1 MTRSPVVLDGRSLVL
16 AALDAVCLRDARVA
30 LDPRARDAVNASRA
44 GIEAILAAGETVYGV
59 NTGFGHLANVRV
71 ASDDLARLQ
80 QNLLRSHAVG
90 VGGPFGRAT
99 TRAIM
104 LLRANVLAAGHSG
117 VRAEVLDTLLQLLNR
132 GITPWLPRQGS
143 VGASGDLAPL
153 AHLALVLIGE
163 GSVHGPDGERT
174 PAAPALEAAGIIPIA
189 LAAKEG
195 LALIN
200 GTQAMTGLGSL
211 VVNRCRRLADS
222 ADVVGALSVEAQLGS
237 HTPFDPRLH
246 ALRPHPGQI
255 ASARRLRA
263 LLQGGSIAGSHEDC
277 EKVQDA
283 YSFRCMPQ
291 VHGAA
296 RDAFDQAAVVLGREI
311 NSVTDNP
318 TVFADTGEVL
328 SGGNFHGQ
336 PVAMVLDYL
345 ALGASEIGSIAERR
359 IEQLVNPK
367 LSGLPP
373 FLVEEPGLNSG
384 FMMAQVT
391 AAALVSESKLL
402 CHPASADSI
411 PTSANQEDHVSMGP
425 IAARKAFRI
434 LENSEQI
441 LGIELLVACQAVD
454 MHAPLGPS
462 PALRAVHRAVRECV
476 PYLDA
481 DRVLH
486 PELEEAARLVRSGV
500 LVDVTTPFLAD

>member
-1 MTRSPVVLDGRSLVL
+1 VTSPVLLDGRSLVL
-16 AALDAVCLRDARVA
+16 ADLDAVCLRDAPVELA
-30 LDPRARDAVNASRA
+30 DHARSGVDASRHA
-44 GIEAILAAGETVYGV
+44 IEQILATGDTIYGV
-59 NTGFGHLANVRV
+59 NTGFGHLANVRIGP
-71 ASDDLARLQ
+71 DDLARLQ
-80 QNLLRSHAVG
+80 RNLLRSHAVG
-90 VGGPFGRAT
+90 VGSPFGRAT

-117 VRAEVLDTLLQLLNR
+117 VRTVVLDTLIQIINR
-132 GITPWLPRQGS
+132 GIQPWLPRQGS

-163 GSVHGPDGERT
+163 GSVHGPNGDRM
-174 PAAPALEAAGIIPIA
+174 PAGPALDAAGIIPID
-189 LAAKEG
+189 LEAKEG

-211 VVNRCRRLADS
+211 VVNRCRRLAIS
-222 ADVVGALSVEAQLGS
+222 ADVIGAMSVDAQLGS
-237 HTPFDPRLH
+237 HTPFDARLH

-255 ASARRLRA
+255 ASAA
-263 LLQGGSIAGSHEDC
+263 LLRQLLPGGTIAGSHEDC

-296 RDAFDQAAVVLGREI
+296 RDSFEQAAAVLGREI

-318 TVFADTGEVL
+318 TVFAETGEVL

-345 ALGASEIGSIAERR
+345 ALGANEIGSISERR

-373 FLVEEPGLNSG
+373 FLVDEPGLNSG

-434 LENSEQI
+434 LENSEQV
-441 LGIELLVACQAVD
+441 LGIELLVACQAID
-454 MHAPLGPS
+454 MQAPLVPS
-462 PALRAVHRAVRECV
+462 PALQRVHALVRSRV
-476 PYLDA
+476 PYLDT

-486 PELEEAARLVRSGV
+486 PELEEAARLVRSGEV
-500 LVDVTTPFLAD
+500 QDAALS

>member
-1 MTRSPVVLDGRSLVL
+1 MTVPPVVLDGRSLTL
-16 AALDAVCLRDARVA
+16 DDLDAVCLHGARVDVAPHARVA
-30 LDPRARDAVNASRA
+30 VDASRA
-44 GIEAILAAGETVYGV
+44 AIEAILAAGETVYGV
-59 NTGFGHLANVRV
+59 NTGFGHLAHVRV
-71 ASDDLARLQ
+71 GPADLARLQ

-90 VGGPFGRAT
+90 VGGPFGPET

-117 VRAEVLDTLLQLLNR
+117 VRAVVLDTLLALLNE
-132 GITPWLPRQGS
+132 GIDPWLPRQGS

-163 GSVHGPDGERT
+163 GFVRGSDGARA
-174 PAAPALEAAGIIPIA
+174 PAGPALEAAGITPIA

-200 GTQAMTGLGSL
+200 GTQAMTGLGAL
-211 VVNRCRRLADS
+211 VVNRCERLARS
-222 ADVVGALSVEAQLGS
+222 ADIVGALSVEAQLGS
-237 HTPFDPRLH
+237 HTPFDARLH

-255 ASARRLRA
+255 ASATLLRRL
-263 LLQGGSIAGSHEDC
+263 LHGGGVAGSHEDC

-296 RDAFDQAAVVLGREI
+296 RDAIAQAAAVLGREI

-345 ALGASEIGSIAERR
+345 ALGAGEIGSISERR

-373 FLVEEPGLNSG
+373 FLVAEPGLNSG

-402 CHPASADSI
+402 CHPASSDSI

-425 IAARKAFRI
+425 IAARKGFRI

-441 LGIELLVACQAVD
+441 LGIELLVACQAID
-454 MHAPLGPS
+454 MHAPLRPS
-462 PALRAVHRAVRECV
+462 AALCAVHDEVRAHV

-486 PELEEAARLVRSGV
+486 PELEEAARLIRSGV
-500 LVDVTTPFLAD
+500 LLDVALPLLAD

>member
-1 MTRSPVVLDGRSLVL
+1 MSSEAVVLDGVSLSL
-16 AALDAVCLRDARVA
+16 EDLDAVCLRRAPVELALHAREGVG
-30 LDPRARDAVNASRA
+30 RSRA
-44 GIEAILAAGETVYGV
+44 GIEAILSAGETVYGV
-59 NTGFGHLANVRV
+59 NTGFGHLAGVRV
-71 ASDDLARLQ
+71 APSDLVRLQ

-90 VGGPFGRAT
+90 VGSPFGIPT

-117 VRAEVLDTLLQLLNR
+117 VRATVLDTLLKILNH
-132 GITPWLPRQGS
+132 GIHPWLPRQGS

-163 GSVHGPDGERT
+163 GFVHGPSGDRT
-174 PAAPALEAAGIIPIA
+174 PAGPVLEAAGIQPID

-211 VVNRCRRLADS
+211 VVNRARRLARS
-222 ADVVGALSVEAQLGS
+222 ADIVGALSVEAQMGS

-255 ASARRLRA
+255 ASAA
-263 LLQGGSIAGSHEDC
+263 LLRSLLDGGTIAHSHEGC

-291 VHGAA
+291 VHGAS
-296 RDAFDQAAVVLGREI
+296 RDAIEQAAAVLGREI

-345 ALGASEIGSIAERR
+345 ALGTHEIGSISERR

-373 FLVEEPGLNSG
+373 FLAAEAGLNSG

-391 AAALVSESKLL
+391 AAALV
-402 CHPASADSI
+402 
-411 PTSANQEDHVSMGP
+411 
-425 IAARKAFRI
+425 
-434 LENSEQI
+434 
-441 LGIELLVACQAVD
+441 LGSQ
-454 MHAPLGPS
+454 
-462 PALRAVHRAVRECV
+462 HR
-476 PYLDA
+476 
-481 DRVLH
+481 
-486 PELEEAARLVRSGV
+486 
-500 LVDVTTPFLAD
+500 

>member
-1 MTRSPVVLDGRSLVL
+1 L
-16 AALDAVCLRDARVA
+16 A
-30 LDPRARDAVNASRA
+30 
-44 GIEAILAAGETVYGV
+44 G
-59 NTGFGHLANVRV
+59 VRV
-71 ASDDLARLQ
+71 APKDLVRLQ

-90 VGGPFGRAT
+90 VGGPFSLET

-117 VRAEVLDTLLQLLNR
+117 VRAIVLDTLIELLNR
-132 GITPWLPRQGS
+132 GVHAWLPRQGS

-153 AHLALVLIGE
+153 AHLALVLTGE
-163 GSVHGPDGERT
+163 GFVHGPSGLR
-174 PAAPALEAAGIIPIA
+174 APAGPALKAAGITPIV

-200 GTQAMTGLGSL
+200 GTQAMTGLGAL
-211 VVNRCRRLADS
+211 VVNRCRRMART

-237 HTPFDPRLH
+237 HRPFDARLH
-246 ALRPHPGQI
+246 ALRPQVGQI
-255 ASARRLRA
+255 ASADMLRS
-263 LLQGGSIAGSHEDC
+263 LLAGGKIERSHVDC

-296 RDAFDQAAVVLGREI
+296 RDAFEQAARVLGCEI

-318 TVFADTGEVL
+318 TVFPETGEVL

-345 ALGASEIGSIAERR
+345 ALGASEIGSISERR

-373 FLVEEPGLNSG
+373 FLVAESGLNSG
-384 FMMAQVT
+384 YMMAQVT
-391 AAALVSESKLL
+391 AAALVSENKVL
-402 CHPASADSI
+402 CHPASIDSI
-411 PTSANQEDHVSMGP
+411 PTSANQEDHVSMGS

-434 LENSEQI
+434 LENSEQV
-441 LGIELLVACQAVD
+441 LGIELLVACQALD
-454 MHAPLGPS
+454 FHAPLQPS
-462 PALRAVHRAVRECV
+462 PALQAVHRLVRSRV
-476 PYLDA
+476 PHLDA
-481 DRVLH
+481 DRILH
-486 PELEEAARLVRSGV
+486 PELEDAAEWVRSGAV
-500 LVDVTTPFLAD
+500 LVAVEPHLA